1 MAFVVSPTPLKR
13 WVMKWS
19 TAISPCGHAVHRS
32 QGGATRETCEPG
44 TQPAGPERGRGRE
57 GVGAEASRKECRKG
71 LPFAFIILSVSI
83 GIASRVFQPP
93 NAVPALT
100 THHA

>member
-1 MAFVVSPTPLKR
+1 M
-13 WVMKWS
+13 
-19 TAISPCGHAVHRS
+19 
-32 QGGATRETCEPG
+32 E
-44 TQPAGPERGRGRE
+44 
-57 GVGAEASRKECRKG
+57 AEASRKESRKG

-100 THHA
+100 THDA

>member
-1 MAFVVSPTPLKR
+1 M
-13 WVMKWS
+13 
-19 TAISPCGHAVHRS
+19 
-32 QGGATRETCEPG
+32 
-44 TQPAGPERGRGRE
+44 
-57 GVGAEASRKECRKG
+57 GAEASRKESRKS

-100 THHA
+100 TRRVTAALCSPPPLAAARRERCRSSGGR